1 MKAFVIGLIFVLS
14 SFGMAIGQRFIDGL
28 SIQVGLAKG
37 VPDRRYAFLEEQYP
51 PGVVEFVKNDEVSLD
66 EEYFIS
72 VLYEGKL
79 TSKFRY
85 TAGIGYALFVN
96 DFTLPIH
103 PYHFA
108 DQGVRIFYFNGVYH
122 IHSIQPS
129 IGLSTAL
136 SQKENS
142 SFGFKALFLGNI
154 SIIKELWPYGWDYSF
169 YTERIALSS
178 LEFYP
183 MVYLEHRRF
192 QLELGYRLLYAK
204 YRDDA
209 LANNGLAVDWYN
221 RPKLR
226 LGLGY
231 RLGRQE

>member
-51 PGVVEFVKNDEVSLD
+51 PEVVEFVKNDEVSLD
-66 EEYFIS
+66 EEYFLA
-72 VLYEGKL
+72 VLMEKNL
-79 TSKFRY
+79 TSKIQY
-85 TAGIGYALFVN
+85 IAGIGYSILSN
-96 DFTLPIH
+96 DYSLPTSQS
-103 PYHFA
+103 YF
-108 DQGVRIFYFNGVYH
+108 DDTYNRIFLFNGTYH
-122 IHSIQPS
+122 KHHIQPML
-129 IGLSTAL
+129 GLSTEL
-136 SQKENS
+136 KQKKELVL
-142 SFGFKALFLGNI
+142 GIKIFLVSNF
-154 SIIKELWPYGWDYSF
+154 SIIKKLWPYGWEYSF
-169 YTERIALSS
+169 HTERFALSS